1 MKVTRITTHPRTFH
15 ADDAFAVVVLTA
27 LYPRATVMRKSP
39 EADFVQ
45 TKRPDEVFVDVGGYY
60 LPEQGCFDH
69 HQRGF
74 SETHALP
81 GHWPMAAF
89 GLIWRHYGVEFCGG
103 DMEVAVWMEEHLV
116 CWIDALDNGDDVV
129 KSEVP
134 TLSDLID
141 DFNFWPVAVQN
152 LLDFRPVTMQ
162 DLRFAKAL
170 KFAREVLAMRL
181 HKARL
186 EVEALRQ
193 VRKRMEQTPGKI
205 LILEEEC
212 TWFDAVLRLNEK
224 RTEPI
229 LFVVYLRADKTW
241 CCQAVS
247 TQLKPFEPM
256 KPFPELWRG
265 LSDKALQQASKISD
279 AIFCHRAGH
288 LLITQSKE
296 SALNAANQNT

>member
-170 KFAREVLAMRL
+170 K
-181 HKARL
+181 
-186 EVEALRQ
+186 Q